1 MLELYRE
8 KKYKIDE
15 DYLIEIMKIKNIK
28 EEEEEKKK
36 KNEIVKI
43 KSYNRIGK

>member
-1 MLELYRE
+1 
-8 KKYKIDE
+8 
-15 DYLIEIMKIKNIK
+15 MKIKNIK